1 MYESVNGS
9 RTLGLS
15 VKTFGT
21 LETSVVVDRVE
32 LLGVVAAGVVVGE
45 VVVEVLVDAL
55 GELERVFA

>member
-1 MYESVNGS
+1 M
-9 RTLGLS
+9 GLS

-32 LLGVVAAGVVVGE
+32 LLGVVAAGVVV
-45 VVVEVLVDAL
+45 EVLVDAL

>member
-15 VKTFGT
+15 VKIFGT

-32 LLGVVAAGVVVGE
+32 LLGVVAAGVVVGG

>member
-15 VKTFGT
+15 VKIFGT